1 MQAFT
6 IAVDA
11 MGGDLGPAV
20 TVPAIARALLLY
32 PSLSVRLF
40 VCGDISSDIK
50 SAGLENHPRLTLVSA
65 ACTVGMDERPS
76 SALRTKRD
84 STMGEAIKDVADGQS
99 QACVSAGNTGALMA
113 LSRHFLKTLPGI
125 DRPAIVSAMPA
136 VNGKRVY
143 MLDLGANVACDSE
156 TLYQFAVMGSAMA
169 RTVEGIGSPRVALL
183 NIGEEEVKGND
194 QVRHAANLLQDA
206 PSINYIGYLEGHD
219 IFTNKADVIV
229 CDGFVGNVTLKTCE
243 GIAQFFL
250 AQLKESFGQS
260 LWGRVLGWLIRPFVR
275 TVYARVNPDQYNGAS
290 LVGLRGIVVKSH
302 GNAGIDAFFNAIEQ
316 ALHSAERQLPDGIES
331 SIGTVLLDKH

>member
-1 MQAFT
+1 
-6 IAVDA
+6 

-20 TVPAIARALLLY
+20 TVPAIARALSLH
-32 PSLSVRLF
+32 PSLSIRAF
-40 VCGDISSDIK
+40 ACGDISRELHLY
-50 SAGLENHPRLTLVSA
+50 GLDKHPRFSLHLAQCSVS
-65 ACTVGMDERPS
+65 MDERPS
-76 SALRTKRD
+76 SALRSKRD
-84 STMGEAIKDVADGQS
+84 SSMAEAIKDVAEGRS

-125 DRPAIVSAMPA
+125 DRPAIISAMPA
-136 VNGKRVY
+136 MNGKKVY

-169 RTVEGIGSPRVALL
+169 HTVEGLAEPRVALL

-194 QVRHAANLLQDA
+194 QVRHAASLLQDN
-206 PSINYIGYLEGHD
+206 PHLHYVGYLEGHD

-243 GIAQFFL
+243 GIAQYFL
-250 AQLKESFGQS
+250 AELKASFGNS
-260 LWGRVLGWLIRPFVR
+260 FWGRLLGRLVRPFIKAI
-275 TVYARVNPDQYNGAS
+275 YARVNPDQYNGAS

-302 GNAGIDAFFNAIEQ
+302 GNAGVDAFFNAIGQ
-316 ALHSAERQLPDGIES
+316 ALHSAERKLPDGIEDA
-331 SIGTVLLDKH
+331 IGTVLLDKH